1 MKKIT
6 YIILIFIILTSCV
19 SRSYVYQN
27 YNKGGHPI
35 GKNKYKVKGWERR
48 YAK

>member
-1 MKKIT
+1 MKRIIYIT
-6 YIILIFIILTSCV
+6 LILTLTGCV
-19 SRSYVYQN
+19 SRSYVYRN

-35 GKNKYKVKGWERR
+35 GRNKYKVKGWERR